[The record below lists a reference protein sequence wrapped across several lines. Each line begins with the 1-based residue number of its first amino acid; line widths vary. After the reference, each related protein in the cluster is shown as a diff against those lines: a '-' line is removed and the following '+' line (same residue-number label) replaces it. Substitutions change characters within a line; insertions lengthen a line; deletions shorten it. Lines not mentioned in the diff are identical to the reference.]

1 MYGSV
6 FLTGATGFVG
16 QAVLDKLISTGCN
29 DVKALVRNPG
39 KLKVDSKYVTIIE
52 GDILK
57 VNTYEKCLNGID
69 TVIHLIGII
78 RESYAD
84 GVTFDNLH
92 YAATKNL
99 VDISLKAG
107 VQKFIYISSNGAR
120 ADAVSSYHGT
130 KYLAEQYLISSGLNY
145 TILRPSIIYG
155 PEDSFINMLGRIMKK
170 NPLFFSIGSGNYLL
184 QPVSVYEVSEIIAK
198 VIDNEQANC
207 RVFMICGNKVLTYT
221 ELLKLIMKILNIR
234 RVIVPLPLILLYP
247 AIFLLGRFKGFPIT
261 KDQLQMLIE
270 GNICN
275 DRAVFDMFGVES
287 RDIEDTL
294 KKYLC

>member
-29 DVKALVRNPG
+29 EVKVLVRNPG

-52 GDILK
+52 GEILK

-78 RESYAD
+78 REYYAE

-107 VQKFIYISSNGAR
+107 VQKFIYISFNGAR
-120 ADAVSSYHGT
+120 SDAVSSYHGT

-170 NPLFFSIGSGNYLL
+170 NPCFF
-184 QPVSVYEVSEIIAK
+184 P
-198 VIDNEQANC
+198 
-207 RVFMICGNKVLTYT
+207 
-221 ELLKLIMKILNIR
+221 
-234 RVIVPLPLILLYP
+234 
-247 AIFLLGRFKGFPIT
+247 
-261 KDQLQMLIE
+261 
-270 GNICN
+270 
-275 DRAVFDMFGVES
+275 
-287 RDIEDTL
+287 
-294 KKYLC
+294 